1 MGKKRFAGW
10 LRGSEH
16 KTSASRFA
24 NELEGTVNGWN
35 MGVKII
41 AYNDGGFDRFDLYI
55 TSGTNGGFNDKFIGY
70 VTETIRGYDPT
81 FVKA

>member
-24 NELEGTVNGWN
+24 NELEGIVNGWTY
-35 MGVKII
+35 GVKIV
-41 AYNDGGFDRFDLYI
+41 ASSMNDADLFELYI
-55 TSGTNGGFNDKFIGY
+55 TSGTNGGFNDRFIGHI
-70 VTETIRGYDPT
+70 VEAGAGGPV
-81 FVKA
+81 FVRA